1 MRHGMPFRTMRRM
14 WKFTK
19 CSAWCRVTVGSDTP
33 RLLFCGSAFLAFSRP
48 VYFSFPLL
56 PLSAPLLARRLT
68 TRNDIHPVQINPNML
83 TLRFLRRKWTRLDRI
98 SRRLYAIISGSRFFF
113 FFLRVI
119 FEMSLGHETQFRAIT
134 GIMWQIRK
142 EKKRK
147 RKDNTR
153 YRWLRIY
160 KLILYHNYSYLIVS
174 L

>member
-1 MRHGMPFRTMRRM
+1 M

-56 PLSAPLLARRLT
+56 PLSASLLARRLT

-83 TLRFLRRKWTRLDRI
+83 TLRFLQRKWTRLDRI

-134 GIMWQIRK
+134 ESYMDK
-142 EKKRK
+142 FAKKKRK
-147 RKDNTR
+147 RKENAR

-160 KLILYHNYSYLIVS
+160 KSILYHNITLILS